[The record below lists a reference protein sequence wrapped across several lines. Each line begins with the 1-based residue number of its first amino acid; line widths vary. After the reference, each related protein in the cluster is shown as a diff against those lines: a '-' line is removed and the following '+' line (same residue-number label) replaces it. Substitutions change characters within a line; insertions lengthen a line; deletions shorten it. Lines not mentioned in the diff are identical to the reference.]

1 MKDRVDVGFTITT
14 FNEKVQPIFEP
25 YASRVNDRIKALG
38 RLSEAGID
46 TWVFIA
52 PILPYV
58 TEGDLELGL
67 ERLAEAGVKRLMAD
81 RYNARGMIMRQTLQA
96 YARWTSGVN
105 LAEVRDLLW
114 HGDRYYREL
123 DRKIA
128 RLWKET
134 ANSSTYECVF

>member
-1 MKDRVDVGFTITT
+1 
-14 FNEKVQPIFEP
+14 
-25 YASRVNDRIKALG
+25 
-38 RLSEAGID
+38 
-46 TWVFIA
+46 
-52 PILPYV
+52 V
-58 TEGDLELGL
+58 TEEDLELGL

-96 YARWTSGVN
+96 YERRMPGVN

-114 HGDRYYREL
+114 HGDRYYRGL

-134 ANSSTYECVF
+134 ATSSTYECVF